1 MNKENIKEITL
12 GEVGTDCAKLVI
24 IDPIHLSCPK
34 CDFVYTEEE
43 KESMDKD
50 IFVELKKPNS
60 PLKREMDA
68 LDKKLENGVRI
79 DTGGDGSWNVKVKVK
94 DENIVILLDKK

>member
-1 MNKENIKEITL
+1 MEENIKEITL
-12 GEVGTDCAKLVI
+12 GEVGTDSAKLLI
-24 IDPIHLSCPK
+24 IDPIHLSCK

-79 DTGGDGSWNVKVKVK
+79 DTGGDGSWNVKVKVN
-94 DENIVILLDKK
+94 DGNIVIFLDKK